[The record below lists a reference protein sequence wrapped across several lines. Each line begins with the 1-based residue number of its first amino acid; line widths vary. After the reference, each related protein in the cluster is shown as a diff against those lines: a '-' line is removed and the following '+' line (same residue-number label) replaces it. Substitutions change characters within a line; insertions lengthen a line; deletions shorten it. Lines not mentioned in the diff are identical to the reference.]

1 MSTNIKA
8 ATNTSING
16 EVKTLFRYVDSNATV
31 GNNGT
36 GNNRPTT
43 TRILAIHTYSTLA
56 GEIEITGARQITNKT
71 AKGTAIRYRVGATDS
86 NDMYIGELGI
96 GVNGVVCCST
106 SGTGTML
113 PTITLYVG

>member
-1 MSTNIKA
+1 MSTNIKV

-16 EVKTLFRYVDSNATV
+16 DVKTIFKYVDTNTTL

-43 TRILAIHTYSTLA
+43 TRILAIHTYSTIV
-56 GEIEITGARQITNKT
+56 GDIEITGARQITNKT
-71 AKGTAIRYRVGATDS
+71 AKGTAIRYRVGALDS
-86 NDMYIGELGI
+86 NDMYMGELGI

-106 SGTGTML
+106 SGAAAML

>member
-36 GNNRPTT
+36 GNINNVT
-43 TRILAIHTYSTLA
+43 STKQNYTN
-56 GEIEITGARQITNKT
+56 EIVIIA
-71 AKGTAIRYRVGATDS
+71 S
-86 NDMYIGELGI
+86 ELGI
-96 GVNGVVCCST
+96 ARSARPRLPCSGRSYGSQFCRHPPMRREV
-106 SGTGTML
+106 SGNYRA
-113 PTITLYVG
+113 TLHTRNECGWHCDRGFPGF